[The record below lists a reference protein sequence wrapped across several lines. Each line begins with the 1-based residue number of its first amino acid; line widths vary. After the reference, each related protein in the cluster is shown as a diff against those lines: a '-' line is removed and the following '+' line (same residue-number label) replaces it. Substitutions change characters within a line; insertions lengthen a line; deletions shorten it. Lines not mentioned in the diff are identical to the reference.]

1 MRDDCRRE
9 PRVVRERQRADLEFY
24 GTHAVEVVVPP
35 VSLPRVEGRV
45 RCPHRGGE
53 CFVDHSKWQSSRRR
67 WGRFA
72 LAGVGIRIGNVR
84 PVCAHIMLL
93 SSVGGTSTD
102 DALVAS
108 EGATTATITTVT
120 TVLTDGDTDVLKLLR
135 VNAKNNVRCIDDGN
149 GDDDGD
155 ESCDDAKGSSS
166 LTCRQLL
173 WGEERAMEFLRA
185 EAQRRRNRDRRHRRR
200 PHRKSSSSS
209 SAATRRR
216 RRSRSAPG
224 RLSYSPEPR
233 PRAT

>member
-1 MRDDCRRE
+1 MNL
-9 PRVVRERQRADLEFY
+9 VWY
-24 GTHAVEVVVPP
+24 GSDSEQTWN
-35 VSLPRVEGRV
+35 STGLTLWR
-45 RCPHRGGE
+45 
-53 CFVDHSKWQSSRRR
+53 SSSRLCRYLASR
-67 WGRFA
+67 DGYDALTAAASASSITPSGRAADDDGGGLRLLELGSGLGMCGLF
-72 LAGVGIRIGNVR
+72 
-84 PVCAHIMLL
+84 AHIMLL